1 MISKDQEKAVIGN
14 AVAVSFPELGFEK
27 VVSRVDTGARNSA
40 IWVSRAELVDG
51 VLEVVFFDKTSSYFT
66 GQVHRIMS
74 HERIVVTNSTGH
86 AEERFMI
93 RLLVRVGTR
102 KIRARFT
109 LANRSQQVYPI
120 LIGRNILR
128 GKFVVDVHKTVQLNK
143 ADLLRAKQ
151 LDVLQGR
158 EK

>member
-1 MISKDQEKAVIGN
+1 MTQEKTEKVIIGN

-27 VVSRVDTGARNSA
+27 VICRVDTGARNSA

-51 VLEVVFFDKTSSYFT
+51 TLEVVFFDKMSSYYT
-66 GQVHRIMS
+66 GEKHTFHS
-74 HERIVVTNSTGH
+74 YERIVVTNSTGH
-86 AEERFMI
+86 AEERYM
-93 RLLVRVGTR
+93 VRILIKLKGK

-120 LIGRNILR
+120 LIGRNVLR
-128 GKFVVDVHKTVQLNK
+128 GKFLVDVHRGVRLQGAELE
-143 ADLLRAKQ
+143 RAKK
-151 LDVLQGR
+151 LNISQGR